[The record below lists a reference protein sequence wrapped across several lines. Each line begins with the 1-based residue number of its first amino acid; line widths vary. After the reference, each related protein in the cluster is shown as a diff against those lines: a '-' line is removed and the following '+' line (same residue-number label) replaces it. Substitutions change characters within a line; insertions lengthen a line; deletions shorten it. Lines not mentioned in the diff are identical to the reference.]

1 MRVEDDRSLPSDVH
15 HWLSKLDQEIVGLRT
30 GLTDLTHDVNSNRI
44 VLAELSGKSG
54 RVPVSLIIATMGIL
68 LTLAVQTSLAM
79 NWGGRMQGLVEHVI
93 TDSGKALSL
102 IEQHIVTAGPVRE
115 AIPRLDRDLDS
126 LQKQMNE
133 CSNRQSLVI
142 QRLEQIEARNKIADS
157 NWDKL
162 KTKGFLVDRPNQTRS
177 ER

>member
-1 MRVEDDRSLPSDVH
+1 
-15 HWLSKLDQEIVGLRT
+15 
-30 GLTDLTHDVNSNRI
+30 
-44 VLAELSGKSG
+44 
-54 RVPVSLIIATMGIL
+54 MGIL

-93 TDSGKALSL
+93 TDSGKALNL